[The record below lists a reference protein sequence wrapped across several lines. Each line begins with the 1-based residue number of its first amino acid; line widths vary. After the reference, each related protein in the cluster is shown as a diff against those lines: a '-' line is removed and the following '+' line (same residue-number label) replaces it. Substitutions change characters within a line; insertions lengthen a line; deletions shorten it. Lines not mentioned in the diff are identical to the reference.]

1 LAPVTYKVVNY
12 SAEPVL
18 LLLTIL
24 ITIAAIISLSPN
36 VAIGQ
41 NSNSNNNSVNR
52 TTTQLWID
60 KEYRIKIQ
68 FAYLPEKPIMGM
80 PTELMFIIQNLQTGS
95 NLKNITASLVI
106 VTYSNS
112 SSGQEKISK
121 FTNINAPNGDFSV
134 KYLFPDWGIYQVISR
149 IHSKDVSALASFK
162 VLVPVQPVGI
172 IDTNYL
178 TPLLLPAGLVGI
190 IGAIFVIAFLIIIK
204 KMKNEK

>member
-1 LAPVTYKVVNY
+1 
-12 SAEPVL
+12 
-18 LLLTIL
+18 
-24 ITIAAIISLSPN
+24 
-36 VAIGQ
+36 
-41 NSNSNNNSVNR
+41 
-52 TTTQLWID
+52 
-60 KEYRIKIQ
+60 
-68 FAYLPEKPIMGM
+68 MGM